1 MAKSYRIER
10 RVTKEQKEA
19 WQAFCHAQ
27 GVSESDMLGLMIQKV
42 TAGAIAFDLKG
53 LKENKT
59 DKLTIRLIAR
69 DKDRITERA
78 KAEGFTSRTAWLTAV
93 AMANLNREP
102 VLTESEIQALRTSN
116 RELAAIGRNLNQI
129 AKVLNTE
136 FRESDKLNRQ
146 AVIALS
152 EKIDSH
158 REQIADLLK
167 RNLNKWGIDE

>member
-27 GVSESDMLGLMIQKV
+27 GVSESDMLGLMIEKV
-42 TAGAIAFDLKG
+42 TAGSVALDHKG
-53 LKENKT
+53 LKETKT
-59 DKLTIRLIAR
+59 DQLNIRLNTR
-69 DKDRITERA
+69 DMKRITKRA
-78 KAEGFTSRTAWLTAV
+78 KAEGFISRTAWLTAV

-146 AVIALS
+146 AVLALS

-158 REQIADLLK
+158 REEVAGLLQ

>member
-27 GVSESDMLGLMIQKV
+27 GVSESDMLGLMIEKV
-42 TAGAIAFDLKG
+42 TAGSVALDHKG
-53 LKENKT
+53 LKETKT
-59 DKLTIRLIAR
+59 DQLNIRLNTR
-69 DKDRITERA
+69 DMKRITERA

-146 AVIALS
+146 AVLALS

-158 REQIADLLK
+158 REEVAGLLQ

>member
-1 MAKSYRIER
+1 MANG
-10 RVTKEQKEA
+10 
-19 WQAFCHAQ
+19 CCN
-27 GVSESDMLGLMIQKV
+27 G
-42 TAGAIAFDLKG
+42 
-53 LKENKT
+53 
-59 DKLTIRLIAR
+59 
-69 DKDRITERA
+69 
-78 KAEGFTSRTAWLTAV
+78 
-93 AMANLNREP
+93 NLNREP

-146 AVIALS
+146 AVLALS

-158 REQIADLLK
+158 REEVAGLLQ

>member
-1 MAKSYRIER
+1 MAQQPRIVKT
-10 RVTKEQKEA
+10 VTEEQKKA
-19 WQAFCHAQ
+19 WKGFCDDQ
-27 GVSESDMLGLMIQKV
+27 GISESDMLGLMIEKV
-42 TAGAIAFDLKG
+42 TGGKIAFGSKG

-59 DKLTIRLIAR
+59 DKLTIRLSAR

-146 AVIALS
+146 AVLALS

-158 REQIADLLK
+158 REEVAGLLQ

>member
-19 WQAFCHAQ
+19 WQAFCQAQ
-27 GVSESDMLGLMIQKV
+27 GVSESDMLGLMFEKV
-42 TAGAIAFDLKG
+42 TAGNVAIDHRG
-53 LKENKT
+53 LKETKT
-59 DKLTIRLIAR
+59 DQIKIRLNTR
-69 DKDRITERA
+69 DMKRITERA

-129 AKVLNTE
+129 AKVPTARKSPVCFNAT
-136 FRESDKLNRQ
+136 
-146 AVIALS
+146 
-152 EKIDSH
+152 
-158 REQIADLLK
+158 
-167 RNLNKWGIDE
+167 